1 MPTKNREV
9 YLTKRL
15 TPTLRQDLNL
25 ARFTTVLV
33 QLTIACLCL
42 LFTSQVYS
50 QSPSNSNPPNIV
62 MIFIDDMGWGDL
74 GCYGNPDIKTPNIDA
89 LAERG
94 IRFEQFYVASPICSP
109 SRVAVTTGQFPARH
123 KINSYLNSRA
133 RNTAR
138 GMVNFL
144 DPNVP
149 AIARTFQEAG
159 YATAHFGKWHMGGG
173 RDVDDAPLP
182 QAYGFTKSLVSFEGL
197 GDRILQAN
205 NHGLSAQSAKLGQGT
220 ITYTE
225 KHKNTETYVNR
236 SLDFIENNKNNSF
249 YLHLWLND
257 VHDPF
262 RPTQL
267 QLNKFKA
274 YAGNKYLQQYYA
286 VMDEMDR
293 QLGRLFDAITNLNL
307 AERTIL
313 VVCADNGPTAWPR
326 YKREGFEAPG
336 WTGGLRGR
344 KWSLY
349 EGGIREPLI
358 VSWPG
363 TIKAGQVDKT
373 SVINAVDFF
382 PTFCSLA
389 GLKAPEVKWDG
400 IDFKQALFEKP
411 IKRKVPMYWEYGRNP
426 SYLRPAEIH
435 DRSPVLAMRQDDWKL
450 LMNADGSDLQLYNL
464 SEARDEQENLATKH
478 PRVTNS
484 LSRKLMTWKDSLP
497 NYPEAED

>member
-1 MPTKNREV
+1 MFV
-9 YLTKRL
+9 WICSLLTG
-15 TPTLRQDLNL
+15 QIL
-25 ARFTTVLV
+25 AKSKTTV
-33 QLTIACLCL
+33 
-42 LFTSQVYS
+42 SR
-50 QSPSNSNPPNIV
+50 PNIV

-74 GCYGNPDIKTPNIDA
+74 GCYGNPDIKTPHIDT
-89 LAERG
+89 LAAGG

-133 RNTAR
+133 RNAAR

-144 DPNVP
+144 NPNIP
-149 AIARTFQEAG
+149 AIAQTFQEAG

-182 QAYGFTKSLVSFEGL
+182 QAYGFGESLVSFEGL
-197 GDRILQAN
+197 GDRILQAK
-205 NHGLSAQSAKLGQGT
+205 NHGLSAQSAKLGQGK
-220 ITYTE
+220 ITYLE

-236 SLDFIENNKNNSF
+236 SMDFIERNLKKPF

-267 QLNKFKA
+267 QLDKFKQF
-274 YAGNKYLQQYYA
+274 NENRYLQQYYA

-293 QLGRLFDAITNLNL
+293 QLGRLFDKIRKLKIDKN
-307 AERTIL
+307 TII

-326 YKREGFEAPG
+326 YKREGLEAPG

-358 VSWPG
+358 FSWPG
-363 TIKAGQVDKT
+363 TIKPAQVDTT

-389 GLKAPEVKWDG
+389 GLTPPKVDWDG
-400 IDFKQALFEKP
+400 IDFKQALLEKP
-411 IKRKVPMYWEYGRNP
+411 IDRKVPMFWEYGRDS
-426 SYLRPAEIH
+426 SYLKPAEQH
-435 DRSPVLAMRQDDWKL
+435 DRSPVLAIRQADWKL
-450 LMNADGSDLQLYNL
+450 LMNADGTDLQLYNL
-464 SEARDEQENLATKH
+464 AEDRNEKNNLAQKH
-478 PRVTNS
+478 PNITGTLS
-484 LSRKLMTWKDSLP
+484 LQLMQWKDSLP
-497 NYPEAED
+497 NYPEAGR